1 MNRPGQPR
9 GSRAGTR
16 AVGTTGAAGA
26 ILVAIMMLGG
36 LALWVA
42 VPLGWLYLGS
52 LVQGSTG
59 SLGAAMAVMML
70 GVLASIFAIV
80 SLLGWVNHRHSQLRV
95 ARGLDD
101 HGQTALEAVMTVS
114 AGVAIVGFGVWFF
127 FFSGASPLP
136 AGLGI

>member
-1 MNRPGQPR
+1 MNPSGRSP
-9 GSRAGTR
+9 GSRASTR
-16 AVGTTGAAGA
+16 APSSTKAAGA
-26 ILVAIMMLGG
+26 ALVAVMMVGG
-36 LALWVA
+36 LALWVG

-52 LVQGSTG
+52 LVQASTG

-95 ARGLDD
+95 ARGLED

-114 AGVAIVGFGVWFF
+114 AGVAVVGFGAWFF

-136 AGLGI
+136 TGLGI